1 MTPSEKAKAGWR
13 AGCSQDAGTR
23 ESGSGIEHS
32 RRLESWRVLHL
43 IGVALATW
51 ALDRYS
57 RTTDDPA
64 PGAVE
69 AADCLDAAAD
79 FLRPCLRRGAR

>member
-1 MTPSEKAKAGWR
+1 MRASEKAKAGWR

-32 RRLESWRVLHL
+32 WRRERWRVLPL
-43 IGVALATW
+43 IGVAVAAW
-51 ALDRYS
+51 GLDRYS
-57 RTTDDPA
+57 RMTDEPA

-79 FLRPCLRRGAR
+79 YLRPRPCRGAR